1 MATEESKRENQAKIM
16 FDEMYKQDAECAL
29 RQMPKFVN
37 LEKFLRH
44 IEAEKS
50 RLHQLRTSV
59 REETNREPGRQRLTH
74 QIRKQ
79 FDKLVKTIKHSDA
92 FRSPLTSI
100 KRKLSR
106 QISPQPSSR
115 IEIIN
120 PINREI

>member
-1 MATEESKRENQAKIM
+1 MATEESKRENQAKII
-16 FDEMYKQDAECAL
+16 FDEMYKQDPECAL

-44 IEAEKS
+44 IEEAEKN

-59 REETNREPGRQRLTH
+59 REETNREPGPQRLTH

-106 QISPQPSSR
+106 QISQVVESR
-115 IEIIN
+115 S
-120 PINREI
+120 